1 MIVCQ
6 GELPVAL
13 EAADPKVPIGA
24 YPVGDPIHVGLILI
38 EEAAKFDVAVLHMTH
53 EAYFSNE
60 EVVTQSTVVDQRSSF
75 LSSENDF

>member
-6 GELPVAL
+6 GELPVTL

-38 EEAAKFDVAVLHMTH
+38 EEAAEFDVAVLHMVRK
-53 EAYFSNE
+53 AYFSNE
-60 EVVTQSTVVDQRSSF
+60 EVAT
-75 LSSENDF
+75 